1 MRVGI
6 VGFPGSG
13 KSTIFQS
20 MAPGAATGRAQGAV
34 LGNIKVPDDRVDFL
48 AGIFEP
54 KKTTYAEVT
63 FVDVP
68 GGGDPRAGAVSTEV
82 VQQMRHAD
90 LLVHVVR
97 CFPSAYT
104 GDDPA
109 PDRDVANFAS
119 ELILED
125 LALVERRIERLVK
138 ERDQGAEFKVLT
150 RCAEALE
157 DEIPLRAMELD
168 ADERAVL
175 RGFQL
180 LSMRPLITLYNLDED
195 GWGDAEMTRFR
206 EPPASDAP
214 FELAMGLCGQ
224 MEAEVA
230 ELPADEQGEFL
241 EAYGL
246 GEPARLQFIRNAYSF
261 LDQISFLTIG
271 PDEVRAWPIRRGTPA
286 QRAAGKVHSDIE
298 RGFIRAEVIP
308 YPDFVELRSE
318 AAARKAGK
326 MRVEGKTYVVQDG
339 DIINYR
345 FNV

>member
-20 MAPGAATGRAQGAV
+20 MAPGAASGRAQGAA
-34 LGNIKVPDDRVDFL
+34 LGNIKVPDERLDFL
-48 AGIFEP
+48 VGIYEP
-54 KKTTYAEVT
+54 KKTTYAEIT

-68 GGGDPRAGAVSTEV
+68 GGGDPRAGAVSTAV
-82 VQQMRHAD
+82 VQHMRHVD

-104 GDDPA
+104 GDEAA

-125 LALVERRIERLVK
+125 LAVVERRIERLTK
-138 ERDQGAEFKVLT
+138 ENDRGAEYKALT
-150 RCAEALE
+150 RCAEALN
-157 DEIPLRAMELD
+157 DEIPLRAADLD
-168 ADERAVL
+168 EEQRTL
-175 RGFQL
+175 IKGFAM
-180 LSMRPLITLYNLDED
+180 LSMRPLITLYNLDEE
-195 GWGDAEMTRFR
+195 GWSDRSMARFR
-206 EPPASDAP
+206 EPPRNDVP
-214 FELAMGLCGQ
+214 RERAMGLCGL

-230 ELPADEQGEFL
+230 ELPADEQAEFL

-246 GEPARLQFIRNAYSF
+246 GEPARLQFIRTAYAF
-261 LDQISFLTIG
+261 LDRISFLTIG
-271 PDEVRAWPIRRGTPA
+271 DDEVRAWPVRRGTVA

-308 YPDFVELRSE
+308 YDDFVDLRSE

-326 MRVEGKTYVVQDG
+326 MRVEGKTYVVHDG

>member
-20 MAPGAATGRAQGAV
+20 MAAGSAAGRAQGAI

-68 GGGDPRAGAVSTEV
+68 GGGDPRAGAVSKEV

-97 CFPSAYT
+97 CFPSAYS
-104 GDDPA
+104 GDDAA

-119 ELILED
+119 ELILDD
-125 LALVERRIERLVK
+125 LAVVERRVERLVK
-138 ERDQGAEFKVLT
+138 ERDTGAEYKVLS
-150 RCAEALE
+150 RCAEAFE

-195 GWGDAEMTRFR
+195 GWGDPEMARFR
-206 EPPASDAP
+206 EPPVGDAP
-214 FELAMGLCGQ
+214 GELAMGLCGQ

-246 GEPARLQFIRNAYSF
+246 GEPAHLQFIRNAYTF
-261 LDQISFLTIG
+261 LDRISFLTIG

-308 YPDFVELRSE
+308 YEAFVDLRSE